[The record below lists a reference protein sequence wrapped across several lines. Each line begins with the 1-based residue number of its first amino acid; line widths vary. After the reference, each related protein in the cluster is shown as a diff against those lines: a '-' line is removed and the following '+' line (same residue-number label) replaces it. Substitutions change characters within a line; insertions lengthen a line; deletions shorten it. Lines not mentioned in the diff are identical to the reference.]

1 MQDANQDQTRE
12 RMERALAMSDPVEA
26 AREISEILGMS
37 PEDAAIL
44 YSVETGKHPGGD
56 VIGDDQDD
64 G

>member
-1 MQDANQDQTRE
+1 MSGDSPEVRQ
-12 RMERALAMSDPVEA
+12 RMEAALRMDDPVAA

-37 PEDAAIL
+37 IEEAGIL

-56 VIGDDQDD
+56 LIEDDQD